1 MAELFGV
8 LQPAV
13 KFIGLAIA
21 VFGMVQLGMVM
32 KDGLGGGGQLGG
44 ALGFMIAGFLIAA
57 CASMVSLPK

>member
-1 MAELFGV
+1 MTDLFNV

-13 KFIGLAIA
+13 KFIGFAIA
-21 VFGMVQLGMVM
+21 AFGLVQLGMTL